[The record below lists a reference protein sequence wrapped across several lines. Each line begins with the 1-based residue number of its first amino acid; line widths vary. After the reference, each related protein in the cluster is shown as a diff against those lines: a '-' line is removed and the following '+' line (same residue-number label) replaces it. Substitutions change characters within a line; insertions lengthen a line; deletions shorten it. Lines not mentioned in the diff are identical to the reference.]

1 LFRRALELDPLS
13 LSRHGALGSFIGR
26 EGRADEVRPVI
37 RNIEALFDDA
47 ESCRLIG
54 WLYELIGEADRAIAW
69 TLQARDL
76 EPDNPDHVEK
86 LADLFALIGDEATA
100 LRFDP
105 TPTLGVLFQL
115 RRYAELI
122 DAAEFLMIEEPDDV
136 EIRYLLARAYDATG
150 AYESAI
156 YVLSSTGLPDSIL
169 NDQGRSVSEIEAFM
183 TLTNALIASRLPE
196 AVELGLSLA
205 KWNEEVPPWWG
216 DIGWIALY
224 RSCNRAVLGR
234 HEDALELLPRIKESR
249 RLAPIA
255 VLRDSSCYQQYAEEP
270 VYLDVVR
277 DQEERRAQLREM
289 LPATLAEFGVELWPE
304 PDE

>member
-1 LFRRALELDPLS
+1 
-13 LSRHGALGSFIGR
+13 
-26 EGRADEVRPVI
+26 
-37 RNIEALFDDA
+37 
-47 ESCRLIG
+47 
-54 WLYELIGEADRAIAW
+54 
-69 TLQARDL
+69 
-76 EPDNPDHVEK
+76 
-86 LADLFALIGDEATA
+86 
-100 LRFDP
+100 
-105 TPTLGVLFQL
+105 
-115 RRYAELI
+115 
-122 DAAEFLMIEEPDDV
+122 MIEEPDDV